1 VLKLSVNLTPYG
13 TMIFIPAYWSFD
25 PKRDIHWREVSKLHR
40 ARGQHRQGLVMA
52 ENAEQRRKDAARLA
66 VLDRKA
72 KALGLRG
79 AKRHEFLCHGLGL
92 DPRTDPKRL
101 ASLRRLSIRPR

>member
-1 VLKLSVNLTPYG
+1 
-13 TMIFIPAYWSFD
+13 
-25 PKRDIHWREVSKLHR
+25 
-40 ARGQHRQGLVMA
+40 LV
-52 ENAEQRRKDAARLA
+52 